1 MSWDL
6 TSACLWL
13 LRAAAGGTV
22 VLALASGAV
31 LLARQP
37 ARRQHLGEWG
47 IIAALLVA
55 ILSLRPAW
63 LPVPLDV
70 ELLASRRAHVAD
82 SSTPPPEAVAE
93 IHLGA
98 IPEEA
103 ESSSQT
109 SVERDSE
116 ADAGSPPTA

>member
-55 ILSLRPAW
+55 VLSLRPAW
-63 LPVPLDV
+63 LPIPL
-70 ELLASRRAHVAD
+70 ELPASSRVHFAD
-82 SSTPPPEAVAE
+82 SSAPPAETVAE
-93 IHLGA
+93 IHLEA
-98 IPEEA
+98 IPDEA
-103 ESSSQT
+103 ASSSQT
-109 SVERDSE
+109 F
-116 ADAGSPPTA
+116 A